1 MNFKMNAEFFAYIDK
16 HIKYSPAFFEL
27 LLKVTNCDVQA
38 LAESIFNIQLRIAK
52 IKFFKKY
59 IMILTNYL
67 SK

>member
-38 LAESIFNIQLRIAK
+38 LAESIFNIQLRNCEHQIFQK
-52 IKFFKKY
+52 IYNDIDKLFE
-59 IMILTNYL
+59 
-67 SK
+67 